1 MKEIFY
7 DWGSA
12 NVWLFHA
19 INDIRAE
26 YLDKFMLLGT
36 DLGEH
41 AIFPLYLG
49 LTALVA
55 LFVVVKTPTQDPTR
69 YQALATRWM
78 AVITVFSIAY
88 FLDSQ
93 LIGALKPLLD
103 FPRPPLALPSGTVH
117 IIGEP
122 EYHHSLPSGHS
133 SFAMLVVASLWPI
146 LKRWWRVAGT
156 FFVLWVGIS
165 RISLGAHFPADVMA
179 GFLSSLAVVL
189 LVYAVVR
196 ELIRINAKRS
206 DPAR

>member
-7 DWGSA
+7 DWGGA

-19 INDIRAE
+19 INDIRTE
-26 YLDKFMLLGT
+26 YLDRFMLLGT
-36 DLGEH
+36 ALGEH
-41 AIFPLYLG
+41 AVFPLYLG

-55 LFVVVKTPTQDPTR
+55 LFVVVKTPIQESTR
-69 YQALATRWM
+69 YQAQATRWM
-78 AVITVFSIAY
+78 AVIAVFSIAY

-103 FPRPPLALPSGTVH
+103 FPRPPLALQPGTVH
-117 IIGEP
+117 IIGAP

-133 SFAMLVVASLWPI
+133 SFAMLLVASLWPI
-146 LKRWWRVAGT
+146 LERWWRVAGT

-189 LVYAVVR
+189 LVYASIQALLR
-196 ELIRINAKRS
+196 LNARQVGA
-206 DPAR
+206 D